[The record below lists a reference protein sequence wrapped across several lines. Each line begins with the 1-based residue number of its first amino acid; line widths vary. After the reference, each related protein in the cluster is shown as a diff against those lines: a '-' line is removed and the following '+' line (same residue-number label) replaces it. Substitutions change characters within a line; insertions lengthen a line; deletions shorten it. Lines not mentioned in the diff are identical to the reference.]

1 MLESNFKTVRSDLH
15 ALVQDAQT
23 LFAEAASASGSK
35 AEELRTRGMSLLDGA
50 LAQVHQLQTATLE
63 KGKEI
68 AGSTDTYVRANPWQ
82 AVGISAAV
90 GLLIGML
97 IARK

>member
-1 MLESNFKTVRSDLH
+1 MLESNFKTVRSDYH
-15 ALVQDAQT
+15 ALVQDAQA
-23 LFAEAASASGSK
+23 LFAEAASASGNK

-50 LAQVHQLQTATLE
+50 LEQVHQLQSAPLE

-82 AVGISAAV
+82 AVGITAAV